1 MKWRHK
7 MKKKMLVKNARVVT
21 PAGIIENGRVL
32 VENGIITGVGGLP
45 GIEAEMEIDAENSYL
60 IPGFV
65 DLHCDCIE
73 KEIEQRPGSYFP
85 ANISIIE
92 TDKKAVS
99 SGITTTFYS
108 LSFAGVEIGLRSNAK
123 AKEIVSEIIR
133 LKSTLIADSRIHAR
147 FEITATEAVPLLE
160 ELINSGY
167 VDMLSLMDHT
177 PGQGQFKTEKDYKN
191 YYGKTYKKDESMME
205 QTIKIKKERKEN
217 EAPANIEKIIKLCA
231 GGNIIMASHDDDSDE
246 KIRFLAERKIPICEF
261 PVNMSTA
268 KKAREEGLDVILG
281 APNIIKGSSHSNNLS
296 ALDAIKA
303 GYGNIICSDYM
314 AASMIYAVFKIA
326 GAGILALHEA
336 VNMTSLNPANAA
348 GLGKTKGSIEKGKDA
363 DMMLV
368 DGSFEVP
375 VIESVFVA
383 GKEAYRRMAAAKSMK
398 AERPVHENAG
408 YYY

>member
-1 MKWRHK
+1 MKSGI
-7 MKKKMLVKNARVVT
+7 LVKNAQVVT
-21 PAGIIENGRVL
+21 PSGIIRNGSVM
-32 VENGIITGVGGLP
+32 VEDGKITGVGTAVAGHWV
-45 GIEAEMEIDAENSYL
+45 EIDAKNSYL
-60 IPGFV
+60 LPGFV

-123 AKEIVSEIIR
+123 AKEIVNEIIR
-133 LKSTLIADSRIHAR
+133 LKSRLTADSRIHAR

-160 ELINSGY
+160 ELIGKGY

-177 PGQGQFKTEKDYKN
+177 PGQGQFKTESDYKS

-205 QTIKIKKERKEN
+205 QTIKIKRERKEKD
-217 EAPANIEKIIKLCA
+217 APENIEKILKLCA
-231 GGNIIMASHDDDSDE
+231 EKGITMASHDDDSDE
-246 KIRFLAERKIPICEF
+246 KIRFLAERNIPICEF

-268 KKAREEGLDVILG
+268 KKAKEEGLDVILG

-314 AASMIYAVFKIA
+314 AASMIYAVFKLA
-326 GAGILALHEA
+326 GSGILALHEA

-348 GLGKTKGSIEKGKDA
+348 GLGKTKGSLEKGKDA
-363 DMMLV
+363 DMVLV

-383 GKEAYRRMAAAKSMK
+383 GKEAYRRTDAKPMAAA
-398 AERPVHENAG
+398 RPAHENAG